1 VRETLAKSLCELVTS
16 DTRPVAVAVD
26 GKFWSAKSPFLK
38 MWAAQLCVLPFEDA
52 REEKVVVTE
61 FNV

>member
-1 VRETLAKSLCELVTS
+1 LVTS